1 MVSEP
6 CGPRRRGRGRGERGR
21 GSSGQAPSAML
32 PPSSS
37 VSPAASASA
46 VAGTLI
52 AWSLRNGIHSIIAA
66 TGSFTSP
73 SRTITI
79 HNDILTAMLLPPGA
93 YV

>member
-1 MVSEP
+1 
-6 CGPRRRGRGRGERGR
+6 
-21 GSSGQAPSAML
+21 ML

-37 VSPAASASA
+37 ESRAPSVSPL
-46 VAGTLI
+46 VALALI
-52 AWSLRNGIHSIIAA
+52 AWSLRNGIHSISAA

-79 HNDILTAMLLPPGA
+79 HNDILTAMLLPPGV